1 MMEHRRLLYIITAP
15 LVDWLRKQDFPM
27 PQPPIRFYPDGSL
40 WTDDYGV
47 LRWTRE
53 SVIGGRKH
61 HQSLGVEMLIYDKRP
76 GGCGNCAFRPIAP
89 FGGDWDAAPQ
99 YNVLYPGSCDW
110 MGEHENWALTYPGVL
125 KDVTQ
130 DEYDLSQ
137 VRVLVKLRRKFT
149 AALAEELAGVLRQW
163 FKEIGS
169 VGVFGEPGLKSI
181 SPALRCLDR
190 CAGFELDAQGSG
202 QETLNTLYLAV
213 LNWGMSQK
221 RPLVL
226 TDLAADRNE
235 PVFASDQT
243 VPLV

>member
-1 MMEHRRLLYIITAP
+1 MFYIIAAP

-40 WTDDYGV
+40 WTDDYEV
-47 LRWTRE
+47 LRWINE

-61 HQSLGVEMLIYDKRP
+61 RELQGVEQLIHHRLP
-76 GGCGNCAFRPIAP
+76 GAYTSIRFRPLGAFGGNQDIAP
-89 FGGDWDAAPQ
+89 NYG
-99 YNVLYPGSCDW
+99 VLYPGACTW
-110 MGEHENWALTYPGVL
+110 MGEHELGALMYPAIL
-125 KDVTQ
+125 KEVTE
-130 DEYDLSQ
+130 DEYDLAH

-169 VGVFGEPGLKSI
+169 VGVFGKSGLKAI
-181 SPALRCLDR
+181 SPALRWLDK
-190 CAGFELDAQGSG
+190 CAGFELDARGSG
-202 QETLNTLYLAV
+202 QETLNTLYLAA
-213 LNWGMSQK
+213 LNWGMNQK

-226 TDLAADRNE
+226 TDLAANRSE

-243 VPLV
+243 VPLA